1 MRLLG
6 KEKLLEIEK
15 EHPHYPSIIS
25 HILKVAIESK
35 EEPKY
40 IHKGEVNDWLNSLL
54 N

>member
-40 IHKGEVNDWLNSLL
+40 IQKGEVNDWLNSLL